1 MSLNFSIGIL
11 SMRAPK
17 TLRNTLQS
25 YVDGGLFDICDD
37 VIIYFNSVTQTDL
50 DIAEEF
56 GITHILS
63 SEDNIGIG
71 KAFEQL
77 VLAAKHD
84 NICILEDDWV
94 LIEDKE
100 TIKEVMIDSCDML
113 DTNQF
118 DFIRL
123 RHSENPGDPLYTRQF
138 AEKEYKSFEHLL
150 DAIHWH
156 GVTLAIRFPDK
167 IKYEDTEHT
176 EFMYC
181 DSYYGNH
188 TNNPFMC
195 TRKFYLDN
203 IAPYSGVGNALE
215 GQIREP
221 WRKAGYRVA
230 HNIPGLFTHYRIDR
244 S

>member
-1 MSLNFSIGIL
+1 MNLNFSIGIL

-25 YVDGGLFDICDD
+25 YVDGGLFNICDD
-37 VIIYFNSVTQTDL
+37 VIIYFNCVTQSDL

-56 GITHILS
+56 GINHILS

-94 LIEDKE
+94 L
-100 TIKEVMIDSCDML
+100 DSNKDISLKVLEGSCIAL
-113 DTNQF
+113 DNNIF
-118 DFIRL
+118 DFIRF
-123 RHSENPGDPLYTRQF
+123 RHNIAPGSPLYTIQYQG
-138 AEKEYKSFEHLL
+138 KEHESWEHLL
-150 DAIHWH
+150 DAVHWWH
-156 GVTLAIRFPDK
+156 SSLAVKFPDK
-167 IKYEDTEHT
+167 IHSLNIKNTDFVYG
-176 EFMYC
+176 
-181 DSYYGNH
+181 DSYYCNH
-188 TNNPFMC
+188 TNNPFIC
-195 TRKFYLDN
+195 STKFYLDN
-203 IAPYSGVGNALE
+203 IAPYSGAGNALE

-230 HNIPGLFTHYRIDR
+230 HNIPGLFTHHRLDR
-244 S
+244 